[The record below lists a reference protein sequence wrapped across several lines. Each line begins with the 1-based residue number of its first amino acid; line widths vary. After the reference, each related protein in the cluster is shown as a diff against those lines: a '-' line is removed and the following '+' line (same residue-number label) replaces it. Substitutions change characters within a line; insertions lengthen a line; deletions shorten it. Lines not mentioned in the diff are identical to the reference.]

1 METTETSSGYRPVS
15 GLAVAALAMGA
26 LSALALT
33 SPLLWGLPL
42 LGVCLAVVALRD
54 VSREG
59 AEKAGRAAALAGLA
73 LSIGFGAQ
81 ALAGRLVARRIMADR
96 ARAVATAWLDAIR
109 DGKLVEART
118 MIAPDLLPS
127 TSALDRPLQPH
138 DAPPEPPE
146 AEFARMPVVAALPV
160 GTAFSDHPEGVV
172 PTDWTPAPGRPVLEA
187 VLSIDDIEIRPYTCG
202 FGAMTGVHSSVRP
215 DLPHIGV
222 ALMRPRTRGRLTLV
236 SGDPGVPMVIEHRY
250 DSEPEDVAALR
261 RGSDVARELTGAH
274 AGTGPAA
281 WSTSQH
287 LCGTAPMGADGDT
300 RAVVDHRCRVRGFEN
315 LWVIDGSILPA
326 ITSRGPHATIVMLG
340 HRAAEFVRA
349 DNS

>member
-15 GLAVAALAMGA
+15 GLAVAALALGA

-81 ALAGRLVARRIMADR
+81 ALTGRLVARRIMADR

-146 AEFARMPVVAALPV
+146 AEFARMPVVAALLRCGGRAERAIGCEAIEP
-160 GTAFSDHPEGVV
+160 PEG
-172 PTDWTPAPGRPVLEA
+172 
-187 VLSIDDIEIRPYTCG
+187 
-202 FGAMTGVHSSVRP
+202 
-215 DLPHIGV
+215 
-222 ALMRPRTRGRLTLV
+222 PRW
-236 SGDPGVPMVIEHRY
+236 
-250 DSEPEDVAALR
+250 
-261 RGSDVARELTGAH
+261 VARVRLSPCAEGGPLAVRLELEPRDQREK
-274 AGTGPAA
+274 AG
-281 WSTSQH
+281 
-287 LCGTAPMGADGDT
+287 
-300 RAVVDHRCRVRGFEN
+300 RVQRWLVTKFE
-315 LWVIDGSILPA
+315 L
-326 ITSRGPHATIVMLG
+326 
-340 HRAAEFVRA
+340 E
-349 DNS
+349 